1 MGERRQLTMTRKDY
15 TYIIYRS
22 EARGEAVRDAR
33 NTSEGKKSFIRM
45 KQKFLPKE
53 TAVPSEGNFA
63 HSVRPYPVACK
74 LLTFVFALLFIGAN
88 WNEAWGQTRIIAAGN
103 RDTVHTR
110 TEIIYVEENAS
121 RELYLPE
128 LRINDGVADASYQ
141 WYVHWYISKGSPS
154 KGTIKKPEAIY
165 LNADAAMSRG
175 GNIKGGYYA
184 SDLRDATDGLWWYDG
199 FYGAGKNDKN
209 EWAHLSSCAS
219 TIVYTAPESLSKADT
234 LFCDVS
240 SYTNFDDDE
249 LNDGGGTFTEPT
261 LLKRYKY
268 IIRPASECANALEKG
283 PLEKYEIDYP
293 AESKSSINLTMLS
306 LPGNYFWYESG
317 NPRNMISAEGFEYR
331 IGNDGSYVP
340 FSEKKPNQTN
350 DAYAQLLKQLQVV
363 KLSGLDGQ
371 SKQVVSVRAINGGE
385 GRPILAQYT
394 FNPISDSG
402 FKLEEGGIPNKRAPE
417 KFPDL
422 YEEIGVVDFD
432 QDNVISTS
440 ILKDDI
446 TKNMDTV
453 PMPQDET
460 VYGFMFNYISSV
472 RVRLTPM
479 QNQYGL
485 YRTANVEDISI
496 NSIKIGN
503 KDYRWIP
510 PLMDPDMYGKR
521 ELYDRTYVRTKNSHG
536 FFYYIDASDDP
547 GTLVDVPIKGTLCG
561 YTELVVTAWLAD
573 MTRPLYVSGAT
584 SGLPLA
590 PNINLIL
597 KGTDPKTGEEVVL
610 HYFTSGDAITD
621 YGSSNNKPNKH
632 LMKWQQLCYRIV
644 LPAEIDQYRDFH
656 LEVQNNEPHTDG
668 ADYAIDDVRVY
679 KTLPNIKVQRED
691 ACDASSLTISVD
703 YQTMLMNMGWQAGEA
718 IVDENTVLYSD
729 ELDLVKYRFGLNGSN
744 AADPTKVSKES
755 HVGNTYFSFVEGF
768 DENTTENVIDITDR
782 DLTNDEEPD
791 PIILEKGHK
800 YRWVRVNKSLTLP
813 VPQSMYSFRIIN
825 STIKED
831 KNYPSSQEE
840 ALRREKILNFR
851 AVKDYNKAVK
861 LYNDASNKSIVYKP
875 SPIPGTD
882 KIEEIP
888 IDAELTED
896 NIYRKENEEKYRA
909 LVDTLYMRLQ
919 IPRIR
924 CPWIEEDEPDKI
936 YLYTLDV
943 NNTDLKYVG
952 EQVGV
957 DSDGKAIKASGEY
970 HVVLQGAQAV
980 EGWQVPGGDASATT
994 SFNLKDPC
1002 VLKSPFKVQPA
1013 VRVTVETMNNT
1024 SGLVCLG
1031 TQRKIGAELVGRDG
1045 STLTENQY
1053 GFDWYLGSM
1062 EDYNKISFGGYPL
1075 KEAIA
1080 EFREHDGKKDFSESD
1095 VNAWEPVD
1103 DNHKAIKNG
1112 LLELFGKG
1120 LLRINDTEFTMYMTN
1135 EEIVAMPY
1143 IDSSVNNDEK
1153 LYCTDVTS
1161 VLFDLNENDV
1171 PEIYPGI
1178 VGVEYPD
1185 DLTNVPIRLGLR
1197 HIESGKS
1204 LTIPIRTNIKYA
1216 VEENEGMTN
1225 HSLILNGNNTSVYL
1239 MENVDEDIS
1248 QNPTE
1253 VGEVTALFAKDGES
1267 NNSLTIEFKHTY
1279 PFEEGK
1285 GYTLY
1290 IPFSESGDGITILGN
1305 ACDGWAR
1312 LQIKVVPEYLTWQE
1326 TGKDWYNESTD
1337 AGSWKQS
1344 NEAELYMGTKNESQ
1358 DVNGNDDVT
1367 AFTYSPLYFT
1377 KITVLDGKELPL
1389 VDPTTDAN
1397 GTSTV
1402 ANIGNIKY
1410 EMAIDTVR
1418 NSEAKYQ
1425 IKPYYINKVEQ
1436 IYFKPEATLF
1446 KQHYL
1451 DYQKAWVEFT
1461 LERNKPYWMASPLKA
1476 VYAGD
1481 MYAPYE
1487 TGVQGRVTPAFEDI
1501 TFNYETD
1508 SPYHRWRLP
1517 FYQKAWNKE
1526 VAYSMI
1532 VNPTLQEGAVADGT
1546 NVVGVSAVKSNW
1558 SIEYNDVWVPYSI
1571 GKGFY
1576 MRVDEKEG
1584 SAVTVRLPKAD
1595 KEYTY
1600 QQTTRAGESLHPK
1613 GDRTEA
1619 GLLATSLNDA
1629 TVEVDLT
1636 KVNGESATDV
1646 EANEAR
1652 HFLVGNP
1659 YMTYLNMAKFLEVN
1673 GGKNGILTPKYWT
1686 LANGAPT
1693 AVVGTPDVPFTGEN
1707 ATAGS
1712 VSGKVKPMEAF
1723 FIEVK
1728 PGVTDDQ
1735 LEVKFTE
1742 AMMSDTEISAT
1753 AETKAAAFTATNP
1766 TLTITAERGE
1776 TRSVAKLLASDKAE
1790 NGYRASEDAVVLLD
1804 SELDAPM
1811 VYTVSGSRAAQ
1822 VNAVKEISNVGLG
1835 VYNAG
1840 DEEATITI
1848 SGISRMASPLYLYD
1862 AATRQS
1868 TRLEGDS
1875 YELRVS
1881 GDSHGRYFLRDAELG
1896 DELENTISIYSAQQ
1910 GEVIVSSLRPVK
1922 DIRIFALNGSQVRRF
1937 SVNTTRY
1944 TFTLPAGIYLIQA
1957 TDGERGQTE
1966 KVLVR

>member
-1 MGERRQLTMTRKDY
+1 
-15 TYIIYRS
+15 
-22 EARGEAVRDAR
+22 
-33 NTSEGKKSFIRM
+33 
-45 KQKFLPKE
+45 
-53 TAVPSEGNFA
+53 
-63 HSVRPYPVACK
+63 
-74 LLTFVFALLFIGAN
+74 
-88 WNEAWGQTRIIAAGN
+88 
-103 RDTVHTR
+103 
-110 TEIIYVEENAS
+110 
-121 RELYLPE
+121 
-128 LRINDGVADASYQ
+128 
-141 WYVHWYISKGSPS
+141 
-154 KGTIKKPEAIY
+154 
-165 LNADAAMSRG
+165 
-175 GNIKGGYYA
+175 
-184 SDLRDATDGLWWYDG
+184 
-199 FYGAGKNDKN
+199 
-209 EWAHLSSCAS
+209 
-219 TIVYTAPESLSKADT
+219 
-234 LFCDVS
+234 
-240 SYTNFDDDE
+240 
-249 LNDGGGTFTEPT
+249 
-261 LLKRYKY
+261 
-268 IIRPASECANALEKG
+268 
-283 PLEKYEIDYP
+283 
-293 AESKSSINLTMLS
+293 
-306 LPGNYFWYESG
+306 
-317 NPRNMISAEGFEYR
+317 
-331 IGNDGSYVP
+331 
-340 FSEKKPNQTN
+340 
-350 DAYAQLLKQLQVV
+350 
-363 KLSGLDGQ
+363 
-371 SKQVVSVRAINGGE
+371 
-385 GRPILAQYT
+385 
-394 FNPISDSG
+394 
-402 FKLEEGGIPNKRAPE
+402 
-417 KFPDL
+417 
-422 YEEIGVVDFD
+422 
-432 QDNVISTS
+432 
-440 ILKDDI
+440 
-446 TKNMDTV
+446 
-453 PMPQDET
+453 
-460 VYGFMFNYISSV
+460 
-472 RVRLTPM
+472 
-479 QNQYGL
+479 
-485 YRTANVEDISI
+485 
-496 NSIKIGN
+496 
-503 KDYRWIP
+503 
-510 PLMDPDMYGKR
+510 
-521 ELYDRTYVRTKNSHG
+521 
-536 FFYYIDASDDP
+536 
-547 GTLVDVPIKGTLCG
+547 
-561 YTELVVTAWLAD
+561 
-573 MTRPLYVSGAT
+573 
-584 SGLPLA
+584 
-590 PNINLIL
+590 
-597 KGTDPKTGEEVVL
+597 
-610 HYFTSGDAITD
+610 
-621 YGSSNNKPNKH
+621 
-632 LMKWQQLCYRIV
+632 MKWQQLCYRIV

-1080 EFREHDGKKDFSESD
+1080 EFRDTHGKKDFSESD

-1216 VEENEGMTN
+1216 VEENEEMTD
-1225 HSLILNGNNTSVYL
+1225 HSLILNENNKSVYL
-1239 MENVDEDIS
+1239 LENADEDIS
-1248 QNPTE
+1248 QNPTK
-1253 VGEVTALFAKDGES
+1253 VGYVTAFSAKDQAKT
-1267 NNSLTIEFKHTY
+1267 NSLTIKFEHTY
-1279 PFEEGK
+1279 TFEEGK
-1285 GYTLY
+1285 EYTLY
-1290 IPFSESGDGITILGN
+1290 IPFSESGDGKTILGN

-1344 NEAELYMGTKNESQ
+1344 NEEELYMGNRNATQ

-1377 KITVLDGKELPL
+1377 KITVLDGEELPL
-1389 VDPTTDAN
+1389 VAPTTDAN

-1436 IYFKPEATLF
+1436 IYFKPEASIYR
-1446 KQHYL
+1446 QDYL
-1451 DYQKAWVEFT
+1451 DYKKAWVDFEM
-1461 LERNKPYWMASPLKA
+1461 EEGKPYWMSAPLQN

-1481 MYAPYE
+1481 MYAPSDNGRQE
-1487 TGVQGRVTPAFEDI
+1487 TAVFGDGI
-1501 TFNYETD
+1501 TFVGKNEVTAGTATTATNSRW
-1508 SPYHRWRLP
+1508 SPA
-1517 FYQKAWNKE
+1517 FYQKAWDKAISYVRSGTAHNANNATDVE
-1526 VAYSMI
+1526 
-1532 VNPTLQEGAVADGT
+1532 AVQ
-1546 NVVGVSAVKSNW
+1546 SNW
-1558 SIEYNDVWVPYSI
+1558 SIEYNDVWVPYSK

-1576 MRVDEKEG
+1576 ARVEDLPG
-1584 SAVTVRLPKAD
+1584 SSTSALVRLPKAD
-1595 KEYTY
+1595 TKYSYEAS
-1600 QQTTRAGESLHPK
+1600 TRASDNLSNPNGDVIDRSNAYTLMDKVK
-1613 GDRTEA
+1613 GSSGTDITIDLSNE
-1619 GLLATSLNDA
+1619 TDA
-1629 TVEVDLT
+1629 DGDG
-1636 KVNGESATDV
+1636 K
-1646 EANEAR
+1646 
-1652 HFLVGNP
+1652 HFLIGNP
-1659 YMTYLNMAKFLEVN
+1659 YMGYLKMDAFFDENKDVLEEDKF
-1673 GGKNGILTPKYWT
+1673 WT
-1686 LANGAPT
+1686 LDREAGSII
-1693 AVVGTPDVPFTGEN
+1693 VGTPDVKDWGN
-1707 ATAGS
+1707 AKTAGY
-1712 VSGKVKPMEAF
+1712 VAPMTAF
-1723 FIEVK
+1723 FVELNGDLAEGASKEITFKTSMIAQK
-1728 PGVTDDQ
+1728 PTDG
-1735 LEVKFTE
+1735 TE
-1742 AMMSDTEISAT
+1742 NVY
-1753 AETKAAAFTATNP
+1753 TKSYSATNP

-1776 TRSVAKLLASDKAE
+1776 TRSVAKLVTSDKAD
-1790 NGYRASEDAVVLLD
+1790 NGYEASEDAVVLLD
-1804 SELDAPM
+1804 SELDAAM

-1822 VNAVKEISNVGLG
+1822 VNAMKEISNVGLG
-1835 VYNAG
+1835 VYNEN
-1840 DEEATITI
+1840 DDEATVTI
-1848 SGISRMASPLYLYD
+1848 SGLSQMASPLYLYD
-1862 AATRQS
+1862 ARTRKS
-1868 TRLEGDS
+1868 VELSGDS
-1875 YELRVS
+1875 YTMQIT
-1881 GDSHGRYFLRDAELG
+1881 GDSHGRYYLRNSAMA
-1896 DELENTISIYSAQQ
+1896 DELENTISIYSARP
-1910 GEVIVSSLRPVK
+1910 GEVIVSALQPVK
-1922 DIRIFALNGSQVRRF
+1922 DIRVFALNGAQVRRF
-1937 SVNTTRY
+1937 SVNTTSY

>member
-1 MGERRQLTMTRKDY
+1 MKREDTY
-15 TYIIYRS
+15 TIYRS
-22 EARGEAVRDAR
+22 ETRGEAARDAR

-63 HSVRPYPVACK
+63 HSARPYPVACK

-88 WNEAWGQTRIIAAGN
+88 WNEAWGQTTILAAGN

-110 TEIIYVEENAS
+110 TEIIYVEQGGS

-128 LRINDGVADASYQ
+128 LRINDGVADAGYQ
-141 WYVHWYISKGSPS
+141 WYVHWYISEDSPS

-165 LNADAAMSRG
+165 LNADAAKSRG
-175 GNIKGGYYA
+175 GDINGGYYA
-184 SDLRDATDGLWWYDG
+184 SDLRDAENGGLWWYDG
-199 FYGAGKNDKN
+199 FYGIDKN
-209 EWAHLSSCAS
+209 NKDQWAHLSSCAS
-219 TIVYTAPESLSKADT
+219 TIQYTAPDDFKEDVLY
-234 LFCDVS
+234 CDVS
-240 SYTNFDDDE
+240 NYTDYDVTQLTGANKDE
-249 LNDGGGTFTEPT
+249 GTFTEPT

-268 IIRPASECANALEKG
+268 IIRPASECANALKEG

-317 NPRNMISAEGFEYR
+317 NSGNMISAEGFEYR

-340 FSEKKPNQTN
+340 FSARKTSQTP

-363 KLSGLDGQ
+363 KLSGLDGL

-402 FKLEEGGIPNKRAPE
+402 FKLEEDGIPNNRTPE
-417 KFPDL
+417 KFPAL

-432 QDNVISTS
+432 QEDVISTS
-440 ILKDDI
+440 ELEADI
-446 TKNMDTV
+446 EKNMATN

-460 VYGFMFNYISSV
+460 VYGFMFNNISSV

-485 YRTANVEDISI
+485 YRTANVEGISI
-496 NSIKIGN
+496 NSEDIKIGN

-510 PLMDPDMYGKR
+510 PLMNPGMYR
-521 ELYDRTYVRTKNSHG
+521 DIELYDRTYVRKKNSHG

-621 YGSSNNKPNKH
+621 YGSSNNEPNKH

-744 AADPTKVSKES
+744 AADPTKVSEES

-782 DLTNDEEPD
+782 DLKNDEEPD
-791 PIILEKGHK
+791 PIILDKGHE

-851 AVKDYNKAVK
+851 AVNDYNTAVK
-861 LYNDASNKSIVYKP
+861 LYNEASDKSTVYKP

-888 IDAELTED
+888 IDAELTEE
-896 NIYRKENEEKYRA
+896 NIYSEKYEEEYRA
-909 LVDTLYMRLQ
+909 LVETLYMRLQ

-924 CPWIEEDEPDKI
+924 CPWIEGDEPDKI

-980 EGWQVPGGDASATT
+980 EGWQVPDGDASATT

-1045 STLTENQY
+1045 STLATNQY

-1062 EDYNKISFGGYPL
+1062 EDYNKISFGGYSL

-1080 EFREHDGKKDFSESD
+1080 KFRETHGDQKDFSETD
-1095 VNAWEPVD
+1095 VEDWKPTEENQ
-1103 DNHKAIKNG
+1103 KAIKNG

-1143 IDSSVNNDEK
+1143 IDSSVNNGEK

-1216 VEENEGMTN
+1216 VEENEGMKN
-1225 HSLILNGNNTSVYL
+1225 HSLILNKNNTSVYL
-1239 MENVDEDIS
+1239 MENADEDIS
-1248 QNPTE
+1248 QNPTK
-1253 VGEVTALFAKDGES
+1253 VGNVTAFFAK
-1267 NNSLTIEFKHTY
+1267 NQAKTNSLTIKFEHTY
-1279 PFEEGK
+1279 TFEEGK
-1285 GYTLY
+1285 EYTLY
-1290 IPFSESGDGITILGN
+1290 IPFSESGDGETILGN

-1312 LQIKVVPEYLTWQE
+1312 LQIKVVPEYLTWSGE
-1326 TGKDWYNESTD
+1326 RSTWYNDEGAWTMST
-1337 AGSWKQS
+1337 S
-1344 NEAELYMGTKNESQ
+1344 EELYGK
-1358 DVNGNDDVT
+1358 VT
-1367 AFTYSPLYFT
+1367 NTVSTSSFSPLYFT
-1377 KITVLDGKELPL
+1377 KITIPGFDEDAAANELGLVDESSYEKKTLDFQTMGITSGTTTHIEYDMAVGSDDGK
-1389 VDPTTDAN
+1389 D
-1397 GTSTV
+1397 
-1402 ANIGNIKY
+1402 I
-1410 EMAIDTVR
+1410 R
-1418 NSEAKYQ
+1418 
-1425 IKPYYINKVEQ
+1425 PYYGNWVEQ
-1436 IYFKPEATLF
+1436 IYFKPEASIYR
-1446 KQHYL
+1446 QDYL
-1451 DYQKAWVEFT
+1451 TYGKAWVDFEM
-1461 LERNKPYWMASPLKA
+1461 EEGKPYWMSAPLQN

-1481 MYAPYE
+1481 MYAPSSNGRQE
-1487 TGVQGRVTPAFEDI
+1487 TEVFGDDI
-1501 TFNYETD
+1501 TFVGKNEVAGTATTATNSRW
-1508 SPYHRWRLP
+1508 SPA
-1517 FYQKAWNKE
+1517 FYQKAWDKAISYVHSGTAHDANNATD
-1526 VAYSMI
+1526 VA
-1532 VNPTLQEGAVADGT
+1532 
-1546 NVVGVSAVKSNW
+1546 AVKSNW
-1558 SIEYNDVWVPYSI
+1558 SIEYNDVWVPYSE

-1576 MRVDEKEG
+1576 ARVEDLPEANTTG
-1584 SAVTVRLPKAD
+1584 YALVRLPKAD
-1595 KEYTY
+1595 TKYSYETKALNNPEGLAVVRTNNG
-1600 QQTTRAGESLHPK
+1600 QMADGQEITITLSDSDDNDEKVDGDGE
-1613 GDRTEA
+1613 
-1619 GLLATSLNDA
+1619 
-1629 TVEVDLT
+1629 
-1636 KVNGESATDV
+1636 
-1646 EANEAR
+1646 
-1652 HFLVGNP
+1652 HFLLGNP
-1659 YMTYLNMAKFLEVN
+1659 YMGYLNMDAFFEENKNVLEEDKF
-1673 GGKNGILTPKYWT
+1673 WT
-1686 LANGAPT
+1686 LDREAGSII
-1693 AVVGTPDVPFTGEN
+1693 VGTPDVKDWGNEK
-1707 ATAGS
+1707 TAGY
-1712 VSGKVKPMEAF
+1712 VAPMTAF
-1723 FIEVK
+1723 FVELKDVLTEDANKTISFKTSMIAQK
-1728 PGVTDDQ
+1728 PADGTNNVY
-1735 LEVKFTE
+1735 
-1742 AMMSDTEISAT
+1742 
-1753 AETKAAAFTATNP
+1753 TKSYSATNP

-1776 TRSVAKLLASDKAE
+1776 TKSVAKLVTSDKAD
-1790 NGYRASEDAVVLLD
+1790 NGYEASEDAVVLLD
-1804 SELDAPM
+1804 SELDAAM

-1822 VNAVKEISNVGLG
+1822 VNAMKEISNVGLG
-1835 VYNAG
+1835 LYNEN
-1840 DEEATITI
+1840 DDEATVTI
-1848 SGISRMASPLYLYD
+1848 SGLSQMASPLYLYD
-1862 AATRQS
+1862 AQTRKS
-1868 TRLEGDS
+1868 VELSSDS
-1875 YELRVS
+1875 YTMQIT
-1881 GDSHGRYFLRDAELG
+1881 GDSHGRYYLRNSAMA
-1896 DELENTISIYSAQQ
+1896 DELENTISIYSAQRGQ
-1910 GEVIVSSLRPVK
+1910 VIVSALQPVK
-1922 DIRIFALNGSQVRRF
+1922 EIKVFNVSGALVRQF
-1937 SVNTTRY
+1937 SVNTTQY
-1944 TFTLPAGIYLIQA
+1944 TFPIQSGLYIIYA
-1957 TDGERGQTE
+1957 SDGEQEQTE
-1966 KVLVR
+1966 KVIVR